1 MSNNDQQIIE
11 TMQNIGG
18 LLFRRLTNELD
29 IHEQIALDNWL
40 DQLDPVSRQFFADC
54 GDWDQLQP
62 TLQLMYSFDEKAALA
77 DLQKKIDFGVA
88 ADSPIAEITQPG
100 HKYRVYWVAAA
111 VLMAVIGTT
120 VFYTLNKRKT
130 DIASLPVAERY
141 HNDVNPGGDKA
152 VLELADGQKI
162 VLDNTSNGELA
173 QQGRVSVIKSDS
185 GQVAYKVGKTGNEV
199 AISYNTIST
208 PKGGQYQVILPDGS
222 KVWLNAASSL
232 RFPTSFAGNT
242 RTVELMGEGYF
253 QVEKDKARPFRV
265 KVSPLQGAP
274 ATAGRMEVEVLGT
287 EFDLM
292 AYGDEDHQAAT
303 LISGD
308 VVVWSGDKKM
318 QLKPDQQVVL
328 NKQTSLLNLIDNP
341 ELEPIVAWKNGVF
354 QFHDASIQSI
364 MRQAARWYDIEVD
377 YSGEVKQQFNGTV
390 PRQVNLSTLLQILEA
405 TGWVH
410 FRVDGKKV
418 TVFP

>member
-29 IHEQIALDNWL
+29 IQEQIALDNWL
-40 DQLDPVSRQFFADC
+40 DQLDPVSRQFFEDC
-54 GDWDQLQP
+54 ADWDQLQP
-62 TLQLMYSFDEKAALA
+62 ALQVMYSFDEEAALA

-88 ADSPIAEITQPG
+88 ADRSVIEIAQG
-100 HKYRVYWVAAA
+100 RHKYRVYWIAAA
-111 VLMAVIGTT
+111 VLIAVIGTA

-162 VLDNTSNGELA
+162 VLDNASNGELA
-173 QQGRVSVIKSDS
+173 QQGMVSVIKSDS
-185 GQVAYKVGKTGNEV
+185 GQLMYKIGKSGNEAAV
-199 AISYNTIST
+199 SYNTIST

-253 QVEKDKARPFRV
+253 QVQKDKARPFRV
-265 KVSPLQGAP
+265 QVSPLPGAP
-274 ATAGRMEVEVLGT
+274 ATPGRMEVEVLGT

-318 QLKPDQQVVL
+318 ELKPDQQVVL

-341 ELEPIVAWKNGVF
+341 ELETIVAWKNGVF

>member
-1 MSNNDQQIIE
+1 
-11 TMQNIGG
+11 MQDIGG

-40 DQLDPVSRQFFADC
+40 NQLDPVSKQFFEDC
-54 GDWDQLQP
+54 SDWDQLQP
-62 TLQLMYSFDEKAALA
+62 ALQVMYSFDMKAALA
-77 DLQKKIDFGVA
+77 DLQKKIDFGVP
-88 ADSPIAEITQPG
+88 ADTPVVEIAPRR
-100 HKYRVYWVAAA
+100 HKYRLYWVAAA
-111 VLMAVIGTT
+111 VLLAVIGTA
-120 VFYTLNKRKT
+120 VFYTLNNRKAN
-130 DIASLPVAERY
+130 IASLPVKERY

-152 VLELADGQKI
+152 VLELADGKKI
-162 VLDNTSNGELA
+162 ILDNASNGELA
-173 QQGRVSVIKSDS
+173 QQGKVRVIKSDS
-185 GQVAYKVGKTGNEV
+185 GQLVYKVGGRGGESSGAV
-199 AISYNTIST
+199 ATISYNTIST
-208 PKGGQYQVILPDGS
+208 PKGGQHQVILPDGS

-242 RTVELMGEGYF
+242 RNVELLGEGYF
-253 QVEKDKARPFRV
+253 QVQKDKSRPFRV
-265 KVSPLQGAP
+265 QVSPLPGAGP
-274 ATAGRMEVEVLGT
+274 AAAGRMEVEVLGT

-292 AYGDEDHQAAT
+292 AYSDEEHQAAT

-308 VVVWSGDKKM
+308 VVVHSGDKKM
-318 QLKPDQQVVL
+318 ELKPDQQIVL
-328 NKQTSLLNLIDNP
+328 NKQTSSLNLINNP
-341 ELEPIVAWKNGVF
+341 EVETIVAWKNGLF

-377 YSGEVKQQFNGTV
+377 YSGEVKQQFNGAV

-410 FRVDGKKV
+410 FRIDGKRV